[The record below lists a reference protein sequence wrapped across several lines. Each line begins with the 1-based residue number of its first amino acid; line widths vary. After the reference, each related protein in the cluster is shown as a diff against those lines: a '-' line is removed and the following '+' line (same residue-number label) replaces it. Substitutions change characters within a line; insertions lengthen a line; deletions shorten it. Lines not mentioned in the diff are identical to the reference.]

1 MAQDKFVIEVRGQE
15 ENKVN
20 AKNNESQQYE
30 EMRSDSSLTATSA
43 SSDVKMT
50 SFLAKSALIGMAVKT
65 AKVLAIETP
74 LKILSRVGEYTGND
88 QAQMQITNTLNQIN
102 GTTSFLGGLITNP
115 LGTLIDAGLRM
126 KDYELQIQKQNDQ
139 AEYLRK
145 TLLVESSKGGQ
156 KY

>member
-1 MAQDKFVIEVRGQE
+1 MTQDKFVIEVRGQE

-30 EMRSDSSLTATSA
+30 EMRSDSSFTA

-50 SFLAKSALIGMAVKT
+50 SFLAKSALIGLTVKA
-65 AKVLAIETP
+65 AKVLAMETP
-74 LKILSRVGEYTGND
+74 LKILSRVGDYTGND
-88 QAQMQITNTLNQIN
+88 QAQMQINNTLNQIN

-145 TLLVESSKGGQ
+145 TLLIESNKGGQ